1 MRNLVILMVLTVFC
15 AGQLTAQSN
24 VQLPELSYKRLLNG
38 LQVTVA
44 ETPYLDDTVTIGLVL
59 RYGSAFDPANKGGLA
74 DLVSRMFM
82 KATAERTAQDIQ
94 DELAYL
100 GATIEIQCNW
110 DGFRFLLKVH
120 NSQYERSLLLL
131 HQVIGEAQFHQDDFA
146 SVKEEIL
153 GELAKK
159 GDPRQQIYSLF
170 ENVLFKDTTYGRP
183 LIGTPET
190 IKNIKLGDVRYFY
203 HRFFSPSEASLLIVG
218 NVPASVVLQRAS
230 RIWGVW
236 IRKEEV
242 PFTFLPPSAP
252 KGHQIFVKDDP
263 ESPAAQFI
271 LGGLFPPRG
280 NPVYENALLASRIL
294 QERLTNLLPT
304 SLLTVGSQGRRMTGP
319 FFVQG
324 QSAAEQAVDEIQKIL
339 GAVQEMSTSPIS
351 GDELAEAQKQLI
363 DEFMRE
369 LNTTEGICNIMLDA
383 ELYRLGSNYG
393 ANFADSIRR
402 CDTAAVQQ
410 TAADWILP
418 EGAVLLLMV
427 PADTL
432 KPALERLGTFHLLKP

>member
-1 MRNLVILMVLTVFC
+1 MRNLMIFMVLTVFC
-15 AGQLTAQSN
+15 AGQLTAQNN

-59 RYGSAFDPANKGGLA
+59 RYGSAYDPANKGGLA

-100 GATIEIQCNW
+100 GATIEIQCDW

-131 HQVIGEAQFHQDDFA
+131 HQVIGEAQFHQDDFT

-153 GELAKK
+153 RELAKR

-170 ENVLFKDTTYGRP
+170 ENMLFKDTTYGRP

-203 HRFFSPSEASLLIVG
+203 HRFFSPSDASLLIVG
-218 NVPASVVLQRAS
+218 NVPSSVVLQRAS

-242 PFTFLPPSAP
+242 PFTFLPPSLP

-271 LGGLFPPRG
+271 LGGLFPPHG
-280 NPVYENALLASRIL
+280 NPVYGNALLASRIL

-339 GAVQEMSTSPIS
+339 GAVQEMKTSPIS
-351 GDELAEAQKQLI
+351 QDELTDAQKQLI

-383 ELYRLGSNYG
+383 ELYRLGSNYA

-402 CDTAAVQQ
+402 CDTATVQQ
-410 TAADWILP
+410 TAVDWILP
-418 EGAVLLLMV
+418 EGAVLLLMG

-432 KPALERLGTFHLLKP
+432 KPALERLGTYHLLKP